1 MDDPNHLDKRSV
13 DLNAF
18 RQQKRQFNRAK
29 SFTFG
34 EATSAST
41 LLQSS
46 TMANSR
52 PNHHNPYPTN
62 SNLNRQPSLAPPMN
76 FVFPGGKPKLS
87 STSSSTMLL
96 GVKAGGL
103 TITEE
108 EHDGDSSF
116 GTTSGSSP
124 GGGGDSPCP
133 GMKMGRPPLKF
144 GPDVLGARRPM
155 ERAQTSAVLMF
166 GR

>member
-62 SNLNRQPSLAPPMN
+62 SNLTRQPSLAPPMN

-87 STSSSTMLL
+87 STSSSTLLL

-108 EHDGDSSF
+108 EHDCDSSF

-124 GGGGDSPCP
+124 GGGDSPCP

-144 GPDVLGARRPM
+144 GPDVLGTRRRPM